1 MLVPRFVLPL
11 HQFLELMIMGEIN
24 VGAQFDD
31 KYTTRDDKV
40 ALFYRFCYDDS
51 IDFYFYAI
59 YVEGSYCEIEVNS
72 EGDIIRRNAKQEQ
85 CMCTYDGVGYVTS
98 RREA

>member
-31 KYTTRDDKV
+31 KYITKDDKV
-40 ALFYRFCYDDS
+40 VLFYRFSYDDS
-51 IDFYFYAI
+51 IDFYFYVI
-59 YVEGSYCEIEVNS
+59 YVEVSYC
-72 EGDIIRRNAKQEQ
+72 GIIRLNTK
-85 CMCTYDGVGYVTS
+85 
-98 RREA
+98 